1 MPVRR
6 NIQRCHSDIS
16 RVIGVRPQMV
26 SGVSLPAY
34 PNGGARGPGSDRI
47 KLIIRYKVNGSVVH
61 TSETDPQFTH
71 YSGYNPIITTALF
84 NSMALSRDY
93 HNTGNHSVQTEI
105 EIQSDFGFS
114 NWFIGRRWRTSYV
127 LQTCNSTVSNVNGVP
142 NFSVV
147 AGNFQSN
154 VWPQHYEVCTNGA
167 TIATSNTCNNS
178 FNLFV
183 AEINQNWQRP
193 ERKEAQRWFH
203 NTPNATINLQQFTL
217 GFFSNTNFIAEQG
230 FVMEGGN
237 VTQPNDLQVTGTRFF
252 MIQVGTTAPNWAVAT
267 KVIRIINCLV
277 EPGDT
282 NVEMHTTVYDLDE
295 FMDEFPEL
303 QEQVQEMIEEFAI
316 VFPNPTENVAT
327 FRYSASKGKLLSL
340 QALDQSGN
348 LYPLPS
354 ETRLLE
360 NFYET
365 PEMDIS
371 RLPQGIYTIL
381 AEYENSETVEKI
393 RFNKK

>member
-1 MPVRR
+1 M
-6 NIQRCHSDIS
+6 NHGGNFC
-16 RVIGVRPQMV
+16 GNNG
-26 SGVSLPAY
+26 SGNAAV
-34 PNGGARGPGSDRI
+34 RI
-47 KLIIRYKVNGSVVH
+47 KVDVLVNGVQV
-61 TSETDPQFTH
+61 TSSIGSTQAIGGVPGTLLTADVFNNIAPAPN
-71 YSGYNPIITTALF
+71 YNA
-84 NSMALSRDY
+84 
-93 HNTGNHSVQTEI
+93 TGNHNVRTRVT
-105 EIQSDFGFS
+105 IQERHGTFFCAFGI
-114 NWFIGRRWRTSYV
+114 WKTAYV
-127 LQTCNSTVSNVNGVP
+127 LETCNSTVSNVNGVP

-154 VWPQHYEVCTNGA
+154 VWPQHYEVCGSNVQ
-167 TIATSNTCNNS
+167 IATSNTCNNS

-183 AEINQNWQRP
+183 AEINEHWQRP
-193 ERKEAQRWFH
+193 REKEAQRWF
-203 NTPNATINLQQFTL
+203 NSGNASINLQQFTN
-217 GFFSNTNFIAEQG
+217 GFFSNTNFGEEGVFTMTGGSVTHPNFGQVPQG
-230 FVMEGGN
+230 GI
-237 VTQPNDLQVTGTRFF
+237 RFF

-267 KVIRIINCLV
+267 KVIRVINCLV

-303 QEQVQEMIEEFAI
+303 EEQVQEMIEEFAI